1 MLYLGKN
8 IIHRFACS
16 VIIFSEDCKHPQQ
29 LDLNG
34 KDGNILQKINK
45 PAKKDLLFLK
55 HRAQASIQDSTN
67 FGAF

>member
-1 MLYLGKN
+1 LGKN

-55 HRAQASIQDSTN
+55 HRAQA
-67 FGAF
+67 